1 MKQTFL
7 PKRIPAIG
15 IFFNLAGSYLLLQ
28 LTSCIRLYTIGVT
41 KTVMQEGAFIMKSK
55 DVKKEGHHRG
65 DRHKGRGGSQHH
77 GPKTFR
83 RGRAIA
89 FLEMMHLKRTTIK
102 QQLEQPEFQ
111 SIQQMLI
118 GELKAIDMV
127 INEFSQLFEIHES
140 EAKDVS
146 GKAEDTEAFSE
157 NGEKGREPNETN
169 EQLY

>member
-1 MKQTFL
+1 
-7 PKRIPAIG
+7 
-15 IFFNLAGSYLLLQ
+15 
-28 LTSCIRLYTIGVT
+28 
-41 KTVMQEGAFIMKSK
+41 MKSK

-65 DRHKGRGGSQHH
+65 DRQKGRGGSQHH

-89 FLEMMHLKRTTIK
+89 FLEMIHLKRATIK

-111 SIQQMLI
+111 SIQQMLV

-127 INEFSQLFEIHES
+127 INEFIQLFEIHES

-146 GKAEDTEAFSE
+146 GKGEDTEASSE
-157 NGEKGREPNETN
+157 NGEKGKEPNETN

>member
-1 MKQTFL
+1 MLRK
-7 PKRIPAIG
+7 KG
-15 IFFNLAGSYLLLQ
+15 IIVGIVTRAG
-28 LTSCIRLYTIGVT
+28 
-41 KTVMQEGAFIMKSK
+41 
-55 DVKKEGHHRG
+55 
-65 DRHKGRGGSQHH
+65 GGSQHH

-89 FLEMMHLKRTTIK
+89 FLEMMHLKRATIK

-111 SIQQMLI
+111 SIQQMLV

-127 INEFSQLFEIHES
+127 INKFIQLFEIHES

-146 GKAEDTEAFSE
+146 GKGEDTEASSE
-157 NGEKGREPNETN
+157 NGEKGKEPNETN

>member
-1 MKQTFL
+1 
-7 PKRIPAIG
+7 
-15 IFFNLAGSYLLLQ
+15 
-28 LTSCIRLYTIGVT
+28 
-41 KTVMQEGAFIMKSK
+41 MKSK

-146 GKAEDTEAFSE
+146 KKAEDTEAFSE